1 MLSPLGGSAGHSVQG
16 RISWERCI
24 PFWLVRRGWSMD
36 GWVWAWVS
44 TWEGV
49 KEGQSRISYQAC
61 VRTVPPHSMPEQR
74 QKRSVLPE
82 GWWAWSWSD
91 FRASNLS
98 PFLLVIP
105 RSLFKLW
112 ITIAKGM
119 LPQIQIRIWNIAL
132 KITAKACYPS
142 LINKYRKGLLLCFHR
157 HRRQWTLCVKYSNPI
172 FCSVQVFQDRLSLT
186 M

>member
-24 PFWLVRRGWSMD
+24 PFWFVRRGWSMD

-82 GWWAWSWSD
+82 GWWDWSWSD

-119 LPQIQIRIWNIAL
+119 LPHIQIRIWNIAL